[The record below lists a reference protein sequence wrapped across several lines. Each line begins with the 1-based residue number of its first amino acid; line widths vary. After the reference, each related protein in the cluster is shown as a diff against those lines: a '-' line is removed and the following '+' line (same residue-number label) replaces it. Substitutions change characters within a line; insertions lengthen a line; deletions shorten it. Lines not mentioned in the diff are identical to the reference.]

1 MGASASLPAAA
12 SMTVPMDLVTGGA
25 GFIGA
30 HLVTR
35 LVHEGRRVRVV
46 DDLSTG
52 MLDRLAPVRGSIEL
66 VRADLAAADLTPIV
80 AGAER
85 VFHLAAIPSVPRSV
99 RDPLTTHHASATA
112 TLRLLLACRDAGVG
126 RVVLSSSSSVYGDS
140 EVSPKHEGL
149 ATKPLSPY
157 AVAKLAAE
165 GYARVFASLH
175 GLGTVTL
182 RYFNVFGPWQDP
194 ASAYAA
200 VIPLFITRALRGEP
214 LPVFGDGT
222 QTRDFTYVDN
232 VVEANLKAAAAE
244 VPGGRVY
251 NIAGGAPHSLADVVA
266 ALSAFA
272 GRELTVDYRP
282 PRPGDI
288 LHSHA
293 DVSAAARE
301 LSWRPSV
308 PFAEGLRR
316 TFEWY
321 RQRQ

>member
-1 MGASASLPAAA
+1 M
-12 SMTVPMDLVTGGA
+12 PMDLVTGGA

>member
-1 MGASASLPAAA
+1 
-12 SMTVPMDLVTGGA
+12 MDLVTGGA

-200 VIPLFITRALRGEP
+200 VIPIFITRALRGEP

>member
-1 MGASASLPAAA
+1 
-12 SMTVPMDLVTGGA
+12 MDLVTGGA

-251 NIAGGAPHSLADVVA
+251 NIAGGAPHSLADVMA